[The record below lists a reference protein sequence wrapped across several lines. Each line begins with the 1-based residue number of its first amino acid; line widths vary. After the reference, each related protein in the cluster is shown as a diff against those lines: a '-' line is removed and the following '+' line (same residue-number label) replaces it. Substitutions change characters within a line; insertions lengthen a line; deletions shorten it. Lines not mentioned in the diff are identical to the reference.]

1 MSSSLSAWP
10 VWPEGYDRRV
20 FAEIDSTNAEAARL
34 APTLAGPT
42 WLLALRQ
49 TAGRGRRGRAWADP
63 PGNFAATLVMRTGS
77 DAAAAAQ
84 RSFVAALALA
94 DALTQAT
101 ARPEAISLK
110 WPNDV
115 LLNGAKV
122 AGILLETAGQGGR
135 LSPLAIGIGVN
146 LVHAPD
152 AAGLEPGAL
161 LPTSVLSATGAQVDP
176 ESFLALLAPAFAAW
190 EERLR
195 THGFAPLRRAFLDRA
210 ARLGEPLAARTGTD
224 TITGTFTDID
234 ATGAL
239 VLTTPLGRRTVQAA
253 DIFF

>member
-1 MSSSLSAWP
+1 MPDWP
-10 VWPEGYDRRV
+10 VGYDRRV

-34 APTLAGPT
+34 APLLAGPT

-63 PGNFAATLVMRTGS
+63 PGNFAATLVLRTGG

-101 ARPEAISLK
+101 ARPEAITLK

-122 AGILLETAGQGGR
+122 AGILLETAGQGKA
-135 LSPLAIGIGVN
+135 LSPVAIGIGVN
-146 LVHAPD
+146 LAHAPD
-152 AAGLEPGAL
+152 AALLEPGAL
-161 LPTSVLSATGAQVDP
+161 PPTSVLSSTGAQVDP
-176 ESFLALLAPAFAAW
+176 ESFLSLLAPAFAVW
-190 EERLR
+190 EQRLV

-210 ARLGEPLAARTGTD
+210 ARLGEPVTARTGTD
-224 TITGTFTDID
+224 TVTGTFTDID

-239 VLTTPLGRRTVQAA
+239 VLTTLHGRRTVQAA